1 MNKEAVH
8 SACKFTDKSLD
19 AIDESILVNV
29 NCESQNYLLVRCIY
43 IPPLANSKFDRLL
56 TNIFSIASHQ
66 PHAVK
71 IIGGD
76 FILPK
81 ITWSSTSVLG
91 RIDKLVE
98 TPELY
103 ALVQQVRKPSRKINI
118 LDLLL
123 TINIDSISVHF
134 RHELLRVMK
143 ELYWVKVIL

>member
-1 MNKEAVH
+1 MNKETVH

-19 AIDESILVNV
+19 AIDESIWVNV
-29 NCESQNYLLVRCIY
+29 NCESQNYLLFRCIY

-71 IIGGD
+71 IIRGD
-76 FILPK
+76 FIPPK

-134 RHELLRVMK
+134 NMSF
-143 ELYWVKVIL
+143 